1 MDTMRNAI
9 PNKLTES
16 RRQAFTL
23 IELLVVIAIIALLAA
38 ILFPVFARARENARR
53 ASCQSNL
60 KQLGLGVA
68 QYLQDYDERYPFN
81 ISYSPYPCITNT
93 ACGTVVFDAQTDT
106 TMPGNIYQGQSTGT
120 ASGYTNIKWSDMIMP
135 YLKSTQLFVC
145 PSNSFAAKN
154 SLTRKFNS
162 YGYSGLIG
170 GWDRHTLT
178 NSSTITRGPALHASE
193 ATHPAE
199 TLMLLDY
206 GAPENPTASAGL
218 YVYQY
223 INNTRFSTLTP
234 PAQKGVLTHFEG
246 MNLCY
251 LDGHVKW
258 MKGED
263 ATINTSSDFNSKL
276 WNPVK

>member
-1 MDTMRNAI
+1 MKIFTDTSSTRSSGRG
-9 PNKLTES
+9 P
-16 RRQAFTL
+16 RAFTL
-23 IELLVVIAIIALLAA
+23 IELLIVIAIIAILAA

-53 ASCQSNL
+53 TSCQSNL
-60 KQLGLGVA
+60 KQLGLGIA

-81 ISYSPYPCITNT
+81 ISYSPYPCTGTGCNTIT
-93 ACGTVVFDAQTDT
+93 FDAQTDP
-106 TMPGNIYQGQSTGT
+106 TMPGAVYQGQSTGK
-120 ASGYTNIKWSDMIMP
+120 ASSYAEIKWSDLIMP

-145 PSNSFAAKN
+145 PSNYFAAKN

-162 YGYSGLIG
+162 YGYSGVIG

-178 NSSTITRGPALHASE
+178 NSASVIRGPALHQAE
-193 ATHPAE
+193 ATRPAE

-206 GAPENPTASAGL
+206 GVPENPTASAGL

-223 INNTRFSTLTP
+223 INNTRFATLTP
-234 PAQKGVLTHFEG
+234 PAQRAVLVHFEG
-246 MNLCY
+246 LNICY

-258 MKGED
+258 MKGDD
-263 ATINTSSDFNSKL
+263 AAINTSSDFNSKL